1 MSVSNSLVTPS
12 WVIKKV
18 TQRLTNTLRF
28 AANVTRGYDSQY
40 TISGAKVGYTV
51 NARLPQ
57 RYMVNKGQAL
67 NPVSANEEV
76 VPITL
81 TDQANVGI
89 EFSSASL
96 RMEVDNYTERYID
109 PAVEALGNQMDLD
122 GLQRMYKRVFRT
134 VGTPAVVPT
143 TNASYLDATVKLTEG
158 SVPTGR
164 LVAILTAQMHASLAN
179 ANLALFNPGAVI
191 SKQYRTGKIA
201 GEVLG
206 IKEWYIDENAPT
218 HVVGPLGGTPL
229 VNVAAGAAGAASGVT
244 SLVTDGW
251 TAAAAKRLN
260 EGDVIQFDGVF
271 DINPMSYQSTGRLKD
286 YVVSADVF
294 SDGSGNATIPFSPPL
309 VYGASNAYSTATG
322 RPADNAIITIFGHAS
337 THANKVTRTGL
348 VYDPN
353 AFTCVMADLPL
364 PQGVWVSKRISNAAI
379 AMSVRFIKA
388 YDVMTDQSPARLD
401 ILYGWAAVRPE
412 LAVRIQS

>member
-1 MSVSNSLVTPS
+1 MVSSSFVTPS

-18 TQRLTNTLRF
+18 TQRLTNALRF
-28 AANVTRGYDSQY
+28 TANVTRGYDSQY

-67 NPVSANEEV
+67 NPVGANEEI

-96 RMEVDNYTERYID
+96 RMEVDNYSERYID
-109 PAVEALGNQMDLD
+109 PAVEAIGNQMDLD
-122 GLQRMYKRVFRT
+122 GLQRMYKKVART
-134 VGTPAVVPT
+134 VGTPAVVPA
-143 TNASYLDATVKLTEG
+143 TNSIYLDATVKLAEG
-158 SVPTGR
+158 SVPTNR
-164 LVAILTAQMHASLAN
+164 LTSMLTSQMHATIAN
-179 ANLALFNPGAVI
+179 ANLALFNPSAVI
-191 SKQYRTGKIA
+191 GKQYRTGKIA

-206 IKEWYIDENAPT
+206 IKEWYIDENIAT
-218 HVVGPLGGTPL
+218 HTVGALGGTPL
-229 VNVAAGAAGAASGVT
+229 VNTPLPASGAT
-244 SLVTDGW
+244 SVVTDGW
-251 TAAAAKRLN
+251 TAAVAVRLK
-260 EGDVIQFDGVF
+260 EGDVVQFDGVF

-286 YVVSADVF
+286 FVVTADTS
-294 SDGSGNATIPFSPPL
+294 SDGAGNLTIPISPAMIFDDA
-309 VYGASNAYSTATG
+309 YATCSNA
-322 RPADNAIITIFGHAS
+322 PANNAVVTIFGSAS
-337 THANKVTRTGL
+337 AHANKVTRQGL

-353 AFTCVMADLPL
+353 AFTCVLADLPL

-401 ILYGWAAVRPE
+401 VLYGWAAVRQE
-412 LAVRIQS
+412 LACRACS